1 MANLRVSCF
10 LQILHESSCCFA
22 VCVGLP
28 RCQIWDSHPRLLRLQ
43 KCGAWKHGIDRFQWM
58 SCMAHSDAKLG
69 WQGHR
74 LTTSWVC
81 TGIGMAILKILSQK
95 KGNWKPCKAASSPGC
110 SVHFTVLGQSSHT
123 TGERFLHQR
132 FDLLPDVCLVLGH
145 RVIAFHDHSDRNARP
160 CYCWNS

>member
-1 MANLRVSCF
+1 
-10 LQILHESSCCFA
+10 
-22 VCVGLP
+22 
-28 RCQIWDSHPRLLRLQ
+28 
-43 KCGAWKHGIDRFQWM
+43 
-58 SCMAHSDAKLG
+58 MAHSDAKLG
-69 WQGHR
+69 WEGHR

-81 TGIGMAILKILSQK
+81 PSIGMAILKILSQK

-145 RVIAFHDHSDRNARP
+145 RVIAFHDHSDAMPEIATARTLELL
-160 CYCWNS
+160 